1 MVKNNSH
8 NANYRNEGLSA
19 FLFYCD
25 EKRKADRKEKHAIH
39 NNAFGIVTPSDISI
53 ERLNVFVLADKN
65 QSGA

>member
-1 MVKNNSH
+1 MPSGSRWWNKNITSRYFCSY

-53 ERLNVFVLADKN
+53 
-65 QSGA
+65 